1 MNMKKN
7 IFLLSLVVSSCTATG
22 DNKPPNDLIPPDQ
35 MSEVMTD
42 IILMKNIKR
51 NDYAIKEKKNLL
63 VDQYLFDKY
72 GIDSLQLASSQEFYA
87 KNPKKYIPIFKKAQ
101 IKIGIIKDSVEQ
113 KMVRAGEEE

>member
-7 IFLLSLVVSSCTATG
+7 IFLLSLVVFSCTATG

-51 NDYAIKEKKNLL
+51 EASYIQDKEDLL
-63 VDQYLFDKY
+63 VAEYLYEKH
-72 GIDSLQLASSQEFYA
+72 GIDSAQLASSQSYYA
-87 KNPKKYIPIFKKAQ
+87 KNPKKYVPIFKKIQ
-101 IKIGIIKDSVEQ
+101 LELDRLNDSINESMRIK
-113 KMVRAGEEE
+113 EE